1 MFLVSDSEPAQ
12 VLVPL
17 SKEGQPIISSVVRG
31 ASCDSL
37 STSGRWLGCA
47 ANVQGIADYTK
58 QIIVQ

>member
-31 ASCDSL
+31 ASIDSL
-37 STSGRWLGCA
+37 STSGR
-47 ANVQGIADYTK
+47 
-58 QIIVQ
+58 